1 MDVKA
6 RLNTLRL
13 FVFDVDGVLTDGRI
27 VLDNQGNELKF
38 FDVRDGHGVKLLA
51 KAGLRTGILTARRSQ
66 VVERRAAELGI
77 DFVVQGSP
85 DKGHGLVELAA
96 AAAVTLDQVGYMGDD
111 LVDLPALLRAGFAA
125 APADAHEEVRSRVHY
140 VAKAGGGRGAV
151 REVAEQ
157 VLHARGLWDFVLGD
171 FVRL

>member
-51 KAGLRTGILTARRSQ
+51 KAGLRTGLLTARRSE
-66 VVERRAAELGI
+66 VVARRAAELGI
-77 DFVVQGSP
+77 DYVVQGSGE
-85 DKGHGLVELAA
+85 KGQGLVDLAA
-96 AAAVTLDQVGYMGDD
+96 QAAVTLDQVGYMGDD

-125 APADAHEEVRSRVHY
+125 APADAHEEVRARVHY
-140 VAKAGGGRGAV
+140 VAKAAGGRGAV

-171 FVRL
+171 FVGL